1 MPTYLTPGVYFE
13 TVDTAD
19 AVVPSVRT
27 DVAAFVGVTAQGP
40 LHCAT
45 AVKSWDQFQAAFGSF
60 LPNAYLAYSAN
71 AFFQNGGQKLYVV
84 RVAAPHVTTAT
95 NSAFAQPADGFSSFV
110 QSVQAFAVGAAVTA
124 QQTVLASSAGV
135 QPSDRMSSIVN
146 TVAGFPPGSLV
157 LVTQGTAHF
166 WHTVESVDTTTNRL
180 YWANA
185 LESGPGGFVLTSP
198 MTFSALQKADLVVS
212 AINQALGQ
220 LSWMNGLANQ
230 FNLTQPIQFDTG
242 AGTSTGLFND
252 SANTPT
258 LSIAASSPGSW
269 GDTVAVSVSYSSL
282 AATATASI
290 PQPASGALSFVN
302 SVVGFPPYSLVRVYQ
317 DQVPKPVVSYR
328 VVTMVNAASNLLQWD
343 VPLTT
348 NPPPLPPFDLTQPIS
363 LETLEFGLTVY
374 VNGSAQES
382 FSGLSLNPLH
392 SRYVEN
398 VVNPRTSKQVMP
410 PQVGMPSQYICVTD
424 LHSTTPYPNNLPNPQ
439 APQLDDGVLSL
450 WGGRDGIAALQVTDY
465 IGNPASEK
473 KWGIR
478 ALEDVDEI
486 SIVAAPDIL
495 IEPSP
500 AVVYTMPTP
509 KAGNP
514 CLPCSVTT
522 ASPIPQ
528 PVPPPTEASPQFSL
542 DEVFQV
548 QQALIAHCAQMQ
560 FRFAILD
567 PPDFG
572 YPKLQVDLGEI
583 QSWRQQFDTMYAAL
597 YYPWIYVVDPLN
609 LGNEIVRRIPPSGH
623 VAGVYASTD
632 LTVGVFQ
639 APANTEMQW
648 AQDLT
653 NEVTANMQ
661 AFLNPLQINCIR
673 SFSGRG
679 IRVYGARTLS
689 SDPSWLFVPVRRLV
703 SMIEHALELY
713 MQWVVFE
720 PNNVHLW
727 NLVRAAIT
735 NYLEAIFAQGALM
748 GNTAAQAF
756 FVTCDATNNTLAT
769 TSVGQMIVEIGVAP
783 SAPAEFVI
791 FRIGMVQDTLEVSE
805 P

>member
-40 LHCAT
+40 LHRAT
-45 AVKSWDQFQAAFGSF
+45 PVESWAQFQAAFGSF
-60 LPNAYLAYSAN
+60 LPNAFLAYSAK
-71 AFFQNGGQKLYVV
+71 AFFENGGQKLYVV
-84 RVAAPHVTTAT
+84 RVAAPHASTTT
-95 NSAFAQPADGFSSFV
+95 NSAVVQPADGSSSFV
-110 QSVQAFAVGAAVTA
+110 LSVQGFAVGAVVTA
-124 QQTVLASSAGV
+124 QQTALANSAGV
-135 QPSDRMSSIVN
+135 QPSDRLSSILN
-146 TVAGFPPGSLV
+146 TIAGFPPGSLV
-157 LVTQGTAHF
+157 QVTQGTTQA
-166 WHTVESVDTTTNRL
+166 WHAVESVDTTTNRV
-180 YWANA
+180 YWTVA
-185 LESGPGGFVLTSP
+185 LEAGFVLTSP
-198 MTFSALQKADLVVS
+198 ITFSAFQEASLVVS
-212 AINQALGQ
+212 GINPALGQ
-220 LSWMNGLANQ
+220 LSWMNGVANQ
-230 FNLTQPIQFDTG
+230 FNVTQPIQFDTG
-242 AGTSTGLFND
+242 RGTSGGIFYD
-252 SANTPT
+252 SANVPT
-258 LSIAASSPGSW
+258 LSISASSPGSW

-290 PQPASGALSFVN
+290 PQPASGAYSLVN
-302 SVVGFPPYSLVRVYQ
+302 SVVGFPQYSLVRVYQ
-317 DQVPKPVVSYR
+317 DQSPTPIVSYR
-328 VVTMVNAASNLLQWD
+328 VVTMVNSATNLLQWD
-343 VPLTT
+343 VPLTAD
-348 NPPPLPPFDLTQPIS
+348 PFNLTQPIS
-363 LETLEFGLTVY
+363 FETLEFGFTVY

-392 SRYVEN
+392 PRYVEN

-410 PQVGMPSQYICVTD
+410 AQVGMPSQYIRVTD

-439 APQLDDGVLSL
+439 APQLDDGVLIL
-450 WGGRDGIAALQVTDY
+450 WGGRDGIAALQVIDY
-465 IGNPASEK
+465 TGNLASEK

-478 ALEDVDEI
+478 AMEDVDEI
-486 SIVAAPDIL
+486 SIVAVPDIL

-500 AVVYTMPTP
+500 AVIYNAPTTKP
-509 KAGNP
+509 GNP
-514 CLPCSVTT
+514 CLPCSATT
-522 ASPIPQ
+522 GPSVPQ
-528 PVPPPTEASPQFSL
+528 PVPPPTEATPQFSL

-548 QQALIAHCAQMQ
+548 QQSLIAHCAQMQ
-560 FRFAILD
+560 FRFAVLD

-572 YPKLQVDLGEI
+572 YPQLQVDLGEI

-597 YYPWIYVVDPLN
+597 YYPWIFVVDPLN
-609 LGNEIVRRIPPSGH
+609 LGNQIVRRIPPSGH
-623 VAGVYASTD
+623 VAGIYANTD
-632 LTVGVFQ
+632 LSVGVFQ
-639 APANTEMQW
+639 APANTVMQW

-689 SDPSWLFVPVRRLV
+689 SDTSWLFVNVRRLV
-703 SMIEHALELY
+703 CMIEHALEIY

-727 NLVRAAIT
+727 NLVRTAIT
-735 NYLEAIFAQGALM
+735 NYLEAIWEQGALM

-769 TSVGQMIVEIGVAP
+769 TEVGQMIVDIGVAP
-783 SAPAEFVI
+783 ALPAEFVI
-791 FRIGMVQDTLEVSE
+791 FRIGVVQDSLEVTE
-805 P
+805 T

>member
-27 DVAAFVGVTAQGP
+27 DVAAFAGVTAQGP

-45 AVKSWDQFQAAFGSF
+45 PVESWDQFQAAFGSF
-60 LPNAYLAYSAN
+60 LPNAYLAYSAK
-71 AFFQNGGQKLYVV
+71 AFFENGGQKLYVV
-84 RVAAPHVTTAT
+84 RVAAPVTSTMT
-95 NSAFAQPADGFSSFV
+95 NPGFVQPTDGFSSFV
-110 QSVQAFAVGAAVTA
+110 QSDQGFAVGAVVTA
-124 QQTVLASSAGV
+124 QQTALASSAGV
-135 QPSDRMSSIVN
+135 QPVDRMSSILN
-146 TVAGFPPGSLV
+146 TVAGFPAGSLV
-157 LVTQGTAHF
+157 QVAQGTTQA
-166 WHTVESVDTTTNRL
+166 WHTVESVDTTTTRL
-180 YWANA
+180 YWTSA
-185 LESGPGGFVLTSP
+185 LESGFVLTSP
-198 MTFSALQKADLVVS
+198 IAFSAFQKTDLVVS
-212 AINQALGQ
+212 EINPALGL
-220 LSWMNGLANQ
+220 LSWMNGLANR
-230 FNLTQPIQFDTG
+230 FNLAQPIQFDTG
-242 AGTSTGLFND
+242 VGTSGGTLND
-252 SANTPT
+252 SANVPT
-258 LSIAASSPGSW
+258 LSVSASSPGSW

-290 PQPASGALSFVN
+290 PQPSSGVYSLVN
-302 SVVGFPPYSLVRVYQ
+302 SVVGFPQYSLVRVYQ
-317 DQVPKPVVSYR
+317 NQGSGPVVGYR
-328 VVTMVNAASNLLQWD
+328 VVAMANSAASLLEWD
-343 VPLTT
+343 VPLTA
-348 NPPPLPPFDLTQPIS
+348 NVPPFDVTLPIS
-363 LETLEFGLTVY
+363 FETLEFSMTVY
-374 VNGSAQES
+374 VNGSARES

-392 SRYVEN
+392 PAYVEN
-398 VVNPRTSKQVMP
+398 VVNPRSSAQVMP
-410 PQVGMPSQYICVTD
+410 PQVGMPSQYIRVSD
-424 LHSTTPYPNNLPNPQ
+424 LHSGTLYPNNLPNPQ
-439 APQLDDGVLSL
+439 APQLDDGVLAL
-450 WGGRDGIAALQVTDY
+450 WGGRDGIAALKVIDY
-465 IGNPASEK
+465 TGNLASEQ

-478 ALEDVDEI
+478 AMEDVDEI
-486 SIVAAPDIL
+486 SIVAIPDIL

-500 AVVYTMPTP
+500 AVIYNAPTP
-509 KAGNP
+509 KPGNP
-514 CLPCSVTT
+514 CLPCSPT
-522 ASPIPQ
+522 ASSIPQ

-548 QQALIAHCAQMQ
+548 QQALIAHCVQQQ
-560 FRFAILD
+560 FRFAVLD

-609 LGNEIVRRIPPSGH
+609 LGNQIVRRIPPSGH
-623 VAGVYASTD
+623 VAGVYANND

-639 APANTEMQW
+639 APANTVVQW

-653 NEVTANMQ
+653 NEITANMQ

-703 SMIEHALELY
+703 CMIEHALEIY

-727 NLVRAAIT
+727 NLVKVAIT
-735 NYLEAIFAQGALM
+735 NYLEAIWQQGGLM
-748 GNTAAQAF
+748 GNTASQAF

-769 TSVGQMIVEIGVAP
+769 TQVGQMIVEIGVAP
-783 SAPAEFVI
+783 ALPAEFVI
-791 FRIGMVQDTLEVSE
+791 FRIGVVQDSLEVTE
-805 P
+805 T

>member
-40 LHCAT
+40 LHHAT
-45 AVKSWDQFQAAFGSF
+45 AVESWNQFQAAFGSYI
-60 LPNAYLAYSAN
+60 PNAYLAYSAQ

-84 RVAAPHVTTAT
+84 RVAAPHFSTMT
-95 NSAFAQPADGFSSFV
+95 NSAMTQPADGSSSFV
-110 QSVQAFAVGAAVTA
+110 LSVQGFAAGAVATA
-124 QQTVLASSAGV
+124 QQTAVVSSAGV
-135 QPSDRMSSIVN
+135 QPFGGMSSIV
-146 TVAGFPPGSLV
+146 TSVAAFPPGSLV
-157 LVTQGTAHF
+157 QVTQGATQA
-166 WHTVESVDTTTNRL
+166 WHTVETVDATTKQL
-180 YWANA
+180 YWTAA
-185 LESGPGGFVLTSP
+185 LESTFVLALP
-198 MTFSALQKADLVVS
+198 MTFTTFHEADLVVS
-212 AINQALGQ
+212 AVNPSFNQLTWTSGLGDD
-220 LSWMNGLANQ
+220 
-230 FNLTQPIQFDTG
+230 FDVTQPIQFDTG
-242 AGTSTGLFND
+242 IGTSSGIFND
-252 SANTPT
+252 SAGLPT
-258 LSIAASSPGSW
+258 LEIQASSPGSW
-269 GDTVAVSVSYSSL
+269 GDTVQVSVSYSNL
-282 AATATASI
+282 AATATSSV

-302 SVVGFPPYSLVRVYQ
+302 SVVGFPQYSLVRIYQ
-317 DQVPKPVVSYR
+317 THSPQPLIAYR
-328 VVTMVNAASNLLQWD
+328 VVTMVNSATTLLQWD
-343 VPLTT
+343 TPLIT
-348 NPPPLPPFDLTQPIS
+348 NVPPFDLTLPIS

-374 VNGSAQES
+374 VNGSAKES
-382 FSGLSLNPLH
+382 FSGLSMNPLH
-392 SRYVEN
+392 PRYVEN
-398 VVNPRTSKQVMP
+398 IVNPRTTKQVMP
-410 PQVGMPSQYICVTD
+410 AQVGMPSQYIRVTD
-424 LHSTTPYPNNLPNPQ
+424 LQSPTPYPNNLPNPF
-439 APQLDDGVLSL
+439 APQLDEGVLTL
-450 WGGRDGIAALQVTDY
+450 WGGRDGVAALQMTDY
-465 IGNPASEK
+465 TGNLASEK

-478 ALEDVDEI
+478 TMEDVDEI
-486 SIVAAPDIL
+486 SIVAVPDIL

-500 AVVYTMPTP
+500 AIIYTTPMPSP
-509 KAGNP
+509 PNQ
-514 CLPCSVTT
+514 CLPCAAMT
-522 ASPIPQ
+522 ATS
-528 PVPPPTEASPQFSL
+528 VPPPAPPPVEATPQFSL
-542 DEVFQV
+542 EQIFEV
-548 QQALIAHCAQMQ
+548 QQALIAHCALMQ
-560 FRFAILD
+560 FRFAVLD

-623 VAGVYASTD
+623 VAGVYANTD

-639 APANTEMQW
+639 APANTVVDW

-653 NEVTANMQ
+653 NEVTTNMQ

-689 SDPSWLFVPVRRLV
+689 SDPSWLFVPVRRLI
-703 SMIEHALELY
+703 SMIEHALEIY

-727 NLVRAAIT
+727 NLVKAAIT
-735 NYLEAIFAQGALM
+735 NYLEAIWSQGALM

-783 SAPAEFVI
+783 TSPAEFVI
-791 FRIGMVQDTLEVSE
+791 FRIGMEQDTLEVSE